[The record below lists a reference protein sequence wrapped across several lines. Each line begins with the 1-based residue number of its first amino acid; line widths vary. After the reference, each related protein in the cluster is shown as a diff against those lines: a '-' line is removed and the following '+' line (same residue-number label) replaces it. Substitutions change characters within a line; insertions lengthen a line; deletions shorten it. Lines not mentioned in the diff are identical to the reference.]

1 MKRGMLIAISILL
14 LLNSF
19 FSETY
24 AAPLKKTIKKVFR
37 GKEKSDTKTSEEQKI
52 RIFRQRR

>member
-52 RIFRQRR
+52 RIFRQ